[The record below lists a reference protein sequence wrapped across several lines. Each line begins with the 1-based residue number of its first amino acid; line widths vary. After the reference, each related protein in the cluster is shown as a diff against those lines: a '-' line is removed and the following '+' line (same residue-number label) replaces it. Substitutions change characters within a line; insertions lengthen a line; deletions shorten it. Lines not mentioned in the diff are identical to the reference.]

1 MPSIDLRPS
10 ILFQGK
16 FLLTCE
22 GEGRFCDDTFQIL
35 VYSLPLLKKK
45 KKKGSRE
52 DSNLEIK
59 ETGQSPE
66 NEEK

>member
-1 MPSIDLRPS
+1 MPSIDLPLS
-10 ILFQGK
+10 ILFPGK
-16 FLLTCE
+16 FPLTCE
-22 GEGRFCDDTFQIL
+22 AEGRFCDDTFQIL

-45 KKKGSRE
+45 KKKDSRE

>member
-35 VYSLPLLKKK
+35 VYSLPLLE